1 VTDFPGG
8 HPEPPSDLGGRS
20 PLFVKIT
27 RGTVFSRIHNR
38 STGPV
43 FFGRSG
49 GNRFDSPD
57 GSFGVLYVGFDEH
70 CAFIETFGQDTGIRV
85 VTRRALAQRHLSYL
99 EVTEPLNLVDLA
111 ASGGLARIGADARLL
126 SGSHRVAQRWSAALR
141 NHPSRP
147 AGLVYP
153 ARHDTARNACALF
166 DLSDSILQLTNAGS
180 LLDPQ
185 HALLLATILDTYG
198 FGLID

>member
-1 VTDFPGG
+1 MTHFPGE
-8 HPEPPSDLGGRS
+8 HPDPPSDLGARS
-20 PLFVKIT
+20 PLFLKIT
-27 RGTVFSRIHNR
+27 PGTVFSRIHNR
-38 STGPV
+38 SKGPV
-43 FFGRSG
+43 FFGKTG
-49 GNRFDSPD
+49 GNRFDAPD

-99 EVTEPLNLVDLA
+99 EVTEPLNLIDLA
-111 ASGGLARIGADARLL
+111 ASGGLARIGTDARLL
-126 SGSHRVAQRWSAALR
+126 SSSHAIAQRWSASLR
-141 NHPSRP
+141 NHPSKP

-166 DLSDSILQLTNAGS
+166 DLPDSIFQVTNAGS

-185 HALLLATILDTYG
+185 HALLLATILNTYD
-198 FGLID
+198 FGLVD

>member
-1 VTDFPGG
+1 VTDFPGE
-8 HPEPPSDLGGRS
+8 HPEPPSDLGGRF
-20 PLFVKIT
+20 PFFVKIT
-27 RGTVFSRIHNR
+27 PGKVFSRIHNR

-43 FFGRSG
+43 FVGRTG
-49 GNRFDSPD
+49 GNRFDAPD
-57 GSFGVLYVGFDEH
+57 GSFGVLYVGSDEH
-70 CAFIETFGQDTGIRV
+70 RAFIKTFGQDTGTRL
-85 VTRRALAQRHLSYL
+85 VTRRALAQRHLSHL

-126 SGSHRVAQRWSAALR
+126 SGSHRIAQRWSAALR
-141 NHPSRP
+141 NHSSKP

-166 DLSDSILQLTNAGS
+166 DLPDSILQVTNAGS
-180 LLDPQ
+180 LLEPQ
-185 HALLLATILDTYG
+185 HALLLATVLDTYG

>member
-1 VTDFPGG
+1 VTDFPGE
-8 HPEPPSDLGGRS
+8 HPEPPSDLGDRS
-20 PLFVKIT
+20 PVLLQIT
-27 RGTVFSRIHNR
+27 PGTVFSRIHNR
-38 STGPV
+38 SNGPV
-43 FFGRSG
+43 FFGKSG
-49 GNRFDSPD
+49 RNRFDAPD
-57 GSFGVLYVGFDEH
+57 KSFGVLYVGFDEY

-99 EVTEPLNLVDLA
+99 KVTEPLNLIDLA

-126 SGSHRVAQRWSAALR
+126 SGSHAIAQRWSASLR

-166 DLSDSILQLTNAGS
+166 DLSDSILQVTNAGS

-185 HALLLATILDTYG
+185 HAPLLARVLDNYG

>member
-1 VTDFPGG
+1 
-8 HPEPPSDLGGRS
+8 
-20 PLFVKIT
+20 
-27 RGTVFSRIHNR
+27 
-38 STGPV
+38 
-43 FFGRSG
+43 
-49 GNRFDSPD
+49 
-57 GSFGVLYVGFDEH
+57 VLYVGFDEY

-85 VTRRALAQRHLSYL
+85 VTRRALAQRHLSYV
-99 EVTEPLNLVDLA
+99 EVTEPLNLIDLA

-126 SGSHRVAQRWSAALR
+126 SGSHAIAQRWSASLR
-141 NHPSRP
+141 NHPSKP

-166 DLSDSILQLTNAGS
+166 DLSDSILRVTNAGS

-185 HALLLATILDTYG
+185 HALLLATVLDTYG